1 MTLRNASSIHCI
13 GISGIGLS
21 AIAKWAL
28 ENGKKVSGSDL
39 QSQPVT
45 EWLQAHGVAVAI
57 GPHQAAHVPDTCDL
71 VIRTVAAGDTN
82 PEVQAA
88 ITRHIP
94 LLTYPQAVGELMQG
108 KVGIGIAGTHGKS
121 TTTAMLAYIL
131 DAAKK
136 DPTVIVGTR
145 VALFG
150 QTNERIGNG
159 EEVLVEADE
168 YQRAFFAYEPT
179 HVAVLNVELDHVDVY
194 HDLAEVREAFAT
206 FVARVPAHGSIALSA
221 EDLSTP
227 ALRLHATGTVHTFG
241 LSAGDL
247 QVHGL
252 SSAGGKTVFTFHGL
266 LSETVTLQVPGEH
279 NVLNALA
286 AALVAHHL
294 GIPTTAICQ
303 GLTAFPGT
311 WRRFERRGTWQGA
324 DIVDDYAHHP
334 TELTATLQ
342 AARQAFPGRRILCV
356 FQPHQRSRT
365 QALLPGFVQAL
376 RLADKQVI
384 LDIYDVAGREQG
396 EAISSQEIV
405 TALGESAQY
414 ARDVA
419 DAITKTQAILQPGDV
434 VLTVGAGNITSFYD
448 VATKT
453 PSQ

>member
-1 MTLRNASSIHCI
+1 MTLREAQTIHCI

-28 ENGKKVSGSDL
+28 ENGKQVSGSDL

-45 EWLQAHGVAVAI
+45 AWLQAHGATVAI
-57 GPHQAAHVPDTCDL
+57 GPHQAEHVPDLCDL
-71 VIRTVAAGDTN
+71 VLRTVAAGETN

-88 ITRHIP
+88 IARHIP

-145 VALFG
+145 VSLFG
-150 QTNERIGNG
+150 QTNERIGKG

-194 HDLAEVREAFAT
+194 HDLADIREAFAT
-206 FVARVPAHGSIALSA
+206 FVARVPEQGSIALAA
-221 EDLSTP
+221 EDPSTP
-227 ALRLHATGTVHTFG
+227 NLRLHAVGTVHTFG
-241 LSAGDL
+241 LRAGDL
-247 QVHGL
+247 QVRDLKYDDGQIHFAFQGL
-252 SSAGGKTVFTFHGL
+252 FTGQVQLH
-266 LSETVTLQVPGEH
+266 VPGDH

-294 GIPTTAICQ
+294 GIPATVICQ
-303 GLTAFPGT
+303 GLSTFPGT
-311 WRRFERRGTWQGA
+311 WRRFERRGTWHGA
-324 DIVDDYAHHP
+324 DLVDDYAHHP

-342 AARQAFPGRRILCV
+342 AARQAFPNRRIICV

-365 QALLPGFVQAL
+365 QALLSGFIQAL
-376 RLADKQVI
+376 RLADKQVV

-396 EAISSQEIV
+396 EHISSQEIV
-405 TALGESAQY
+405 TPLGSDAIL
-414 ARDVA
+414 AHDVA
-419 DAITKTQAILQPGDV
+419 DAIAKVQVLLQPSDV
-434 VLTVGAGNITSFYD
+434 ILTVGAGNITTFAD
-448 VATKT
+448 QVQK
-453 PSQ
+453 PR